1 MSRYKGDDMLKGE
14 LSGCST
20 LGPSDD
26 IIVNL
31 VRLYQSQMEE
41 NIRLANELSKGF
53 NIDQSYIL
61 ERYIQIGIKE
71 RREGQ

>member
-1 MSRYKGDDMLKGE
+1 MGRYKRDYMPKGE